1 MQGRST
7 ANYVRNSRAMALAL
21 CLVLI
26 VPYGASTVSDNEL
39 NEITDFSASSDV
51 QMNLYTMY
59 IASQNSS
66 AGGDG
71 YITTQVPESGGQ
83 ESMSA
88 LSLSLIHISEPT
100 RR

>member
-1 MQGRST
+1 MQGRSI
-7 ANYVRNSRAMALAL
+7 ANYALRSKAIALAL
-21 CLVLI
+21 CLVLLI
-26 VPYGASTVSDNEL
+26 PYAASTVSNSEL
-39 NEITDFSASSDV
+39 SETTNYGASSDV

-71 YITTQVPESGGQ
+71 FITTQDPESGGQ

-88 LSLSLIHISEPT
+88 LGSSIEFKTSPML
-100 RR
+100 